1 MIVGQAGRAS
11 IISTASSAAKQIN
24 GHRHFTETI
33 LRLRW
38 RSPKG
43 KEGHYTLNDALTD
56 EAIKYIFEEKSVT
69 PDRPFFIYYAPGAT
83 HAPHHV
89 PKEWMDKFKGQF
101 DQGWDKY
108 REETYQRQLQLGV
121 IPPDTKLTSRPD
133 EIPAW
138 DSLSP
143 DQKRVASRL
152 MEAFAAYT
160 AQTDYEVGR
169 ILDALEQVGQTGNTL
184 IFWEIGDNG
193 ASMEGTL
200 SGVFNE
206 QASLNG
212 VTEETSYIIQHI
224 EEIGGPTSYNHFPVG
239 WAWAMNTPFQWG
251 KQVASHFGGTRN
263 PLVISWPERIKDK
276 GGVRAQ
282 FHHVIDIEPTILDAA
297 GIPEPY
303 EVNGVP
309 QKPIEGISMA
319 YSFDEPNA
327 KERRN
332 TQYFEMLGNRGIYNE
347 EWIAACQHGRLPW
360 VIGGCFLQFCERQ
373 VGIVQPGTGLQRS
386 E

>member
-1 MIVGQAGRAS
+1 MEI
-11 IISTASSAAKQIN
+11 
-24 GHRHFTETI
+24 
-33 LRLRW
+33 
-38 RSPKG
+38 PKG
-43 KEGHYTLNDALTD
+43 KEGHYTLNDALAD
-56 EAIKYIFEEKSVT
+56 EALKYIFKEKSVT
-69 PDRPFFIYYAPGAT
+69 PDRPFFVYYAPGAT

-108 REETYQRQLQLGV
+108 REETYKRQLQLGV
-121 IPPDTKLTSRPD
+121 VPPDTKLTARPD

-143 DQKRVASRL
+143 DEKRLASRL

-184 IFWEIGDNG
+184 IFWEIGGNG

-200 SGVFNE
+200 RGVFNE

-212 VTEETSYIIQHI
+212 VAEETSYMVQHI

-251 KQVASHFGGTRN
+251 KQVASHFGGTAIR
-263 PLVISWPERIKDK
+263 W
-276 GGVRAQ
+276 
-282 FHHVIDIEPTILDAA
+282 
-297 GIPEPY
+297 
-303 EVNGVP
+303 
-309 QKPIEGISMA
+309 
-319 YSFDEPNA
+319 
-327 KERRN
+327 
-332 TQYFEMLGNRGIYNE
+332 
-347 EWIAACQHGRLPW
+347 
-360 VIGGCFLQFCERQ
+360 
-373 VGIVQPGTGLQRS
+373 
-386 E
+386 